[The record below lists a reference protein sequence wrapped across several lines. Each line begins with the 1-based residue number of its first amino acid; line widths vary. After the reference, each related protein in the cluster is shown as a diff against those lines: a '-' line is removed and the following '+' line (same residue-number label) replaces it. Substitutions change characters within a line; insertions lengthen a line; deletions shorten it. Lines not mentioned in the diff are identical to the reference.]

1 MMTSDE
7 LYGQLRK
14 DHFIFAGPCALES
27 FELAL
32 DTAHAVAEASKEA
45 GLFAVF
51 KSSWDKANRTSGKG
65 FRGPGLVK
73 GMEWLARIKEETG
86 LPVVTDIHLPE
97 QAGPVGEVAD
107 ILQIPAFL
115 CRQTDLLLAA
125 ARTGRVVNVKKGQF
139 VAPWDKA
146 NRTSGKGF
154 RGPGL
159 VKGMEWLA
167 RIKEE
172 TGLPVVTDIHLPE
185 QAGPV
190 GEVAD
195 ILQIPAFL
203 CRQTD
208 LLLAAARTGR
218 VVNVKKGQFVA
229 PWDMGP
235 VRDKVT
241 EAGNDRVLLTE
252 RGSSFGYNNLVVDFR
267 SIPIMRA
274 LGVPVIFDATHSVQ
288 LPGGQGSCSGGERHH
303 VPTLAR
309 AAAGAGV
316 DGIFME
322 CHPDPDKAL
331 CDGPNSWP
339 VAKLPAL
346 LKQLSAIWNIP
357 YDL

>member
-7 LYGQLRK
+7 LYSQFRK
-14 DHFIFAGPCALES
+14 EHFIFAGPCALES

-32 DTAHAVAEASKEA
+32 DTAHAVAEASREA

-65 FRGPGLVK
+65 FRGPG
-73 GMEWLARIKEETG
+73 MA
-86 LPVVTDIHLPE
+86 
-97 QAGPVGEVAD
+97 
-107 ILQIPAFL
+107 
-115 CRQTDLLLAA
+115 
-125 ARTGRVVNVKKGQF
+125 
-139 VAPWDKA
+139 
-146 NRTSGKGF
+146 
-154 RGPGL
+154 
-159 VKGMEWLA
+159 KGMEWLA

-235 VRDKVT
+235 VRDKVVG
-241 EAGNDRVLLTE
+241 AGNDRVLLTE

-309 AAAGAGV
+309 AAAGAGA